1 MIRAAQPTFGPI
13 LAVALLVVAS
23 GGSSAVEAGAIT
35 FSTALPITKDHGVFR
50 LQLVNVQATGDTGPL
65 DRELDVNALKLVL
78 AYGVTEKLTLFGI
91 LPARDVSLDVD
102 LPGGRRGERSA
113 SGIGDAR
120 FLVRY
125 TILQKDE
132 PGRTLRL
139 APFVGIKTPTG
150 DSGRSDGL
158 GLLPPPLQPGS
169 GSWDLIGGVTFSRQT
184 LGWEA
189 DAAASYTAAGAG
201 DWFDPGDSARFDL
214 SYQRRIAPRELGGGV
229 PAFFYA
235 VLESNLIWRGRTR
248 INGTED
254 PASGGTTWFLAPGL
268 QYVTRTFVLEGVVQ
282 LPVVQNLGA
291 GGLETDFIVTLGI
304 RIYL

>member
-1 MIRAAQPTFGPI
+1 MMRAPRFPFASI
-13 LAVALLVVAS
+13 LVALLVLAGGGGAVA
-23 GGSSAVEAGAIT
+23 EAGAIT
-35 FSTALPITKDHGVFR
+35 FSTALPITRDHGVFR
-50 LQLVNVQATGDTGPL
+50 LQLVNVNATGDPGPL
-65 DRELDVNALKLVL
+65 DRELDVNVLKAVL
-78 AYGVTEKLTLFGI
+78 AYGLTEKLTLFGVV
-91 LPARDVSLDVD
+91 PARDADLHLD
-102 LPGGRRGERSA
+102 LPGGGRGKRGA
-113 SGIGDAR
+113 SGVGDAR

-125 TILQKDE
+125 TVLQKDE

-139 APFVGIKTPTG
+139 APFAGVKAPTG
-150 DSGRSDGL
+150 DSGRSDRL
-158 GLLPPPLQPGS
+158 GRLPPPLQPGS
-169 GSWDLIGGVTFSRQT
+169 GSWDLITGIAFTRQT
-184 LGWEA
+184 LAWEA
-189 DAAASYTAAGAG
+189 DAAVSYTAAGSG
-201 DWFDPGDSARFDL
+201 DWFDPGDGARFDL

-254 PASGGTTWFLAPGL
+254 PASGGTSWFLAPGL